1 MKLKY
6 LAMVAAASIV
16 SLGMVTEC
24 NPCAAKEGDVVEEE
38 VIEEKVE
45 DPCAAPA
52 EGCAGK

>member
-6 LAMVAAASIV
+6 LAMLAAASIV
-16 SLGMVTEC
+16 SLGMVTGC
-24 NPCAAKEGDVVEEE
+24 NNPCAAKEGDVVEEE
-38 VIEEKVE
+38 VIEEKV